1 MKKFTLSMVTIM
13 AMSTFA
19 MAQTYDAYGPNS
31 YKETHDNDGSSVEY
45 NEMGSAYVGL
55 GYSYMNNSLTLKN
68 YFSGDRLDSD
78 IQGNA
83 LTLLA
88 GYNVNEY
95 FALEGRYSNALGDLS
110 VDGSINGFDGG
121 MNLGG
126 KMSNIAFYF
135 KPMYTS
141 DDVTFYG
148 LLGYGKVKLELD
160 SLSILTES
168 NFQWGIGLSFD
179 AGKYL
184 DKFFIDYVRLYDD
197 SAGSLNQGFDVD
209 LSVDTFNVGVT
220 YKF

>member
-1 MKKFTLSMVTIM
+1 MRNLTLSAIAVI

-19 MAQTYDAYGPNS
+19 IAETYDAYGPNS
-31 YKETHDNDGSSVEY
+31 YKAQHDNDGTMAYDEV
-45 NEMGSAYVGL
+45 GAAYVGL

-68 YFSGDRLDSD
+68 YFSGDRLDGD

-110 VDGSINGFDGG
+110 VDGSINEFDGG
-121 MNLGG
+121 INLGG
-126 KMSNIAFYF
+126 EMSNIAFYL

-141 DDVTFYG
+141 DDITFYG

-160 SLSILTES
+160 SVDILTES
-168 NFQWGIGLSFD
+168 NFQWGLGLSFD

-197 SAGSLNQGFDVD
+197 SAGSLNQGFDVN
-209 LSVDTFNVGVT
+209 LAIDTFTVGLT